1 MAAKLFRGP
10 NDGDNEGI
18 VNLVVERLQT
28 HYDGLGMSVEVESA
42 QIAGIHKEPV
52 DWDRQFSVTVG
63 VMDLSIPGGDT
74 DLDKPDRRTFRR
86 LGSRQVVFDVNMMA
100 LVTDRG
106 GEKVGEKSSYNEA
119 GFWNTVTSVAVVL
132 SEEIFG
138 PGTRKASVVYS
149 DSVPSETL
157 KDFGIG
163 LARYMHFVIPA
174 YFSAPTSTPIYSQYT
189 GVWPP
194 EGLWLRTC
202 LLTRKANPEPAP
214 PLPDEPDP
222 DLTLE
227 ANREARVR
235 RRFDIVDQATYQRL
249 LGRERPPP

>member
-138 PGTRKASVVYS
+138 PGTRKATVVYS

-174 YFSAPTSTPIYSQYT
+174 YFSASVPVSLYGRYT
-189 GVWPP
+189 GEEWPP

-202 LLTRKANPEPAP
+202 LLTRKPNPEPVSP
-214 PLPDEPDP
+214 PPASKQLLDAD
-222 DLTLE
+222 
-227 ANREARVR
+227 
-235 RRFDIVDQATYQRL
+235 DIQRL
-249 LGRERPPP
+249 LGRSSQ